1 MSAFGKIGK
10 KGKKDLKYF
19 IGKKK
24 ISKKK
29 KKKKKKKKL
38 IDDDKLET
46 WDNTK
51 I

>member
-24 ISKKK
+24 IGKKK
-29 KKKKKKKKL
+29 KKRKKKL

>member
-24 ISKKK
+24 IGKKK
-29 KKKKKKKKL
+29 KKRKKKF

-46 WDNTK
+46 WDKKK

>member
-24 ISKKK
+24 IG
-29 KKKKKKKKL
+29 KKKKKKKL

>member
-24 ISKKK
+24 IGKKK
-29 KKKKKKKKL
+29 KTKKKKM

>member
-24 ISKKK
+24 DR
-29 KKKKKKKKL
+29 KKKL

>member
-24 ISKKK
+24 IGK

>member
-24 ISKKK
+24 IG

>member
-24 ISKKK
+24 
-29 KKKKKKKKL
+29 KKKKL

>member
-24 ISKKK
+24 IGK

-46 WDNTK
+46 QDNTK

>member
-24 ISKKK
+24 IGKKK
-29 KKKKKKKKL
+29 KKKM

>member
-24 ISKKK
+24 IGKKK
-29 KKKKKKKKL
+29 KKKKKM
-38 IDDDKLET
+38 IVDDKLET

>member
-24 ISKKK
+24 DRKKK
-29 KKKKKKKKL
+29 KKM